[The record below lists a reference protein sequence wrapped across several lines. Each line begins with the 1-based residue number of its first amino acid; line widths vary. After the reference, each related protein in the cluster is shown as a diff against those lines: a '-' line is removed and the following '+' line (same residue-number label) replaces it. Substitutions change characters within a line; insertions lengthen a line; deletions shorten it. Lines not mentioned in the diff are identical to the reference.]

1 MNTITIELCQEDRK
15 RLDDILTALAVAILK
30 PEEVKQAR
38 AEQAPAQ
45 EEAKAEPEA
54 PESPAEP
61 TEWPPVTRADI
72 QQMVVNL
79 SAAGKK
85 DAVKAIVTEYAPRV
99 SGIPEDKF
107 VEVWQKLTS
116 IEG

>member
-1 MNTITIELCQEDRK
+1 MNTITIELCKEDRK

-30 PEEVKQAR
+30 PEEVNKAR
-38 AEQAPAQ
+38 AELA
-45 EEAKAEPEA
+45 AETKEA
-54 PESPAEP
+54 PKEESPVSP
-61 TEWPPVTRADI
+61 SVTRADI
-72 QQMVVNL
+72 QQLVVEL

-85 DAVKAIVTEYAPRV
+85 GEVKDIITAYAPRV

-107 VEVWQKLTS
+107 VEVWQKLSS

>member
-1 MNTITIELCQEDRK
+1 MNTITIELCKEDRK

-30 PEEVKQAR
+30 PEEVSKAR
-38 AEQAPAQ
+38 AELAAETKEAQ
-45 EEAKAEPEA
+45 KEELAV
-54 PESPAEP
+54 ESPVSP
-61 TEWPPVTRADI
+61 SVTRADI
-72 QQMVVNL
+72 QQLVVEL

-85 DAVKAIVTEYAPRV
+85 GEVKDIITAYAPRV

-107 VEVWQKLTS
+107 VEVWQKLSS